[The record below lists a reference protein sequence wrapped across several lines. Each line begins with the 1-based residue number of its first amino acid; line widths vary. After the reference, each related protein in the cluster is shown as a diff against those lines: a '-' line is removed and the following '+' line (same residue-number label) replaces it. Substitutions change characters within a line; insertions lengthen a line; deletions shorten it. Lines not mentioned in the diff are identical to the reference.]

1 MDVKIDSTKKLLVL
15 GVDHRKLENLVW
27 CAITYGVNRLFWV
40 NGYVLCV
47 EVYEKSFDYEV
58 KNRIFPISQ
67 VCYTRFPKYIKS
79 YEVERGVQIPIV
91 NASDMKIYR
100 SLLEA
105 LLKSGGDTVRESPS
119 NCEADCKADFNKR
132 KKLDLGRVV

>member
-1 MDVKIDSTKKLLVL
+1 MNVKIDLTKELLVL
-15 GVDHRKLENLVW
+15 GADRRELENLVW

-40 NGYVLCV
+40 DGYVLCL

-58 KNRIFPISQ
+58 KNRVFPISQ
-67 VCYTRFPKYIKS
+67 VCYAKFPKYTKS

-91 NASDMKIYR
+91 NASDMEIYR

-105 LLKSGGDTVRESPS
+105 VLKELGSTDENPS
-119 NCEADCKADFNKR
+119 DCKPCFSGI
-132 KKLDLGRVV
+132 KKKDLGRVV